1 MTSIL
6 LPSKEFTIVNLIIVS
21 TGDING
27 DDVTSAIS
35 TIINVLG
42 SGNVTDIHTINVGII
57 NVQGSR
63 DVRVNACNSTNI
75 TKDKMGSGSIKVKQV
90 K

>member
-6 LPSKEFTIVNLIIVS
+6 LPSKEFTIVNLIIVGS
-21 TGDING
+21 GDING

-35 TIINVLG
+35 TIINVSG
-42 SGNVTDIHTINVGII
+42 SGDVTDIHIINVGIL

-63 DVRVNACNSTNI
+63 DVRVNARNSTNI
-75 TKDKMGSGSIKVKQV
+75 TKDKMGSGSIKVKRL